1 MNVSTS
7 SSGKQP
13 GTSTP
18 APAEKIRFR
27 LSGPARAFDPAHQA
41 IRSDL
46 ADVAEAPHHFAPHY
60 VEAAAWRTQS
70 AVALLDAPDAG
81 AAVRCQLA
89 AQTDFA
95 LLDLTGD
102 WAWGYVASGASAPH
116 LVGYVRASDIAP
128 VAAENAA

>member
-18 APAEKIRFR
+18 APAEKVRFR

-46 ADVAEAPHHFAPHY
+46 ADVAEAAHHFAPHY
-60 VEAAAWRTQS
+60 VEAAAWRTLN
-70 AVALLDAPDAG
+70 AVALLDAPDAT
-81 AAVRCQLA
+81 ATARDQLA
-89 AQTDFA
+89 AGTDFA

-102 WAWGYVASGASAPH
+102 WAWGYVAADTGAPH
-116 LVGYVRASDIAP
+116 NVGYVRASDIAP
-128 VAAENAA
+128 IAPESAA

>member
-70 AVALLDAPDAG
+70 AVALLDAAG
-81 AAVRCQLA
+81 RCQLA

-128 VAAENAA
+128 VATENAA